1 MKYKDFYSHLLNEVV
16 LQPNSFGSSIYSA
29 FKLAMDM
36 DGDQIGKVFE
46 PDLSSM
52 SSTGI
57 STDFRVPV
65 KATTA
70 ILGFF
75 TFYYKASYYKI
86 RFNIINWDSKPTSLD
101 FSDYAHGKNLKKHT
115 EAIQKFPID
124 TSKPLTGI
132 IQVYQSDVKK
142 GPSGLYETDEEQIGQ
157 LGGKNSTFDQYTL
170 PNGSFYELAKDIKKL
185 IDKGGSKEQNEDP
198 VETPPYAN
206 SPVHSPELALT
217 EEIETKYIQD
227 GQLQSDDEDDI
238 PNFWEQIDELGKTS
252 GISILRGK
260 ELNLV
265 LVDGGE
271 VLGALYTELQNS
283 SKGEEFSFD
292 LIVKPEHRNKGL
304 GDKLVKLG
312 LDDYK
317 SLKNGYNSKIKLKID
332 VVNPLLV
339 NTFKKHGLRV
349 VKQEGGHTYMSY

>member
-1 MKYKDFYSHLLNEVV
+1 MNYKDFYSHILNEVV
-16 LQPNSFGSSIYSA
+16 IPPNSLQSSIYSA
-29 FKLAMDM
+29 FKLALDL
-36 DGDQIGKVFE
+36 DDDQIGNVFE
-46 PDLSSM
+46 PDISYTSI
-52 SSTGI
+52 GI
-57 STDFRVPV
+57 ATDHRVP
-65 KATTA
+65 KKSITS

-86 RFNIINWDSKPTSLD
+86 KFNIINWNDKPVSSD
-101 FSDYAHGKNLKKHT
+101 FNDYAHGKNLKSHT
-115 EAIQKFPID
+115 DAIKKLPVD

-157 LGGKNSTFDQYTL
+157 LGGKNSTFDQYIL
-170 PNGSFYELAKDIKKL
+170 PNGSFYELAKDVKKL
-185 IDKGGSKEQNEDP
+185 IDKGGSKEQKEEP

-227 GQLQSDDEDDI
+227 GQLQSDDGEDI
-238 PNFWEQIDELGKTS
+238 PDFWEQINELEKSS

-260 ELNLV
+260 ELNVV
-265 LVDGGE
+265 LVEDGE

-332 VVNPLLV
+332 VVNPLLI
-339 NTFKKHGLRV
+339 NTFKKNGLTV
-349 VKQEGGHTYMSY
+349 IKQDGGHTHMSY